1 MDLVRSF
8 KWPCKTR
15 QLTLLDHSRTYIL
28 DRLKMQDLDLA
39 PENESNTPV
48 TVVRRKLHSH
58 DGVEKDGPRPSCIR
72 RCLRCGCTFYA
83 EQRKRMRCPRCGSTV
98 KQPEPEPVRPDP
110 ESTLQSA
117 PVVEGGKQVRNG
129 SKKSS
134 GSSRSADAAV
144 AVLVVR
150 NPVGIS
156 VEGRKKVIS
165 SHTFKCD
172 IDAAVAVLKVTGG
185 DSLSANVSSINTLWH
200 CIHYLQNLLRVISGG
215 WHQLL
220 ASAMSCAQIAL
231 ARSITTWSVY
241 SRALAAGEAN
251 EASALCSQCRRPM
264 PRPSSTTGCSCW
276 ICGDWCCST
285 ICQRKHQGSVHP
297 VEDTMEPLVG
307 M

>member
-1 MDLVRSF
+1 M
-8 KWPCKTR
+8 
-15 QLTLLDHSRTYIL
+15 H
-28 DRLKMQDLDLA
+28 DLDLA
-39 PENESNTPV
+39 IENESNTPV
-48 TVVRRKLHSH
+48 TDVSRKVHAR
-58 DGVEKDGPRPSCIR
+58 DCGEKAGPRPSCIR
-72 RCLRCGCTFYA
+72 RCMRCGCTFYA

-98 KQPEPEPVRPDP
+98 KERETEAERPDT
-110 ESTLQSA
+110 ESTLQSETGD
-117 PVVEGGKQVRNG
+117 EGGKKVRTG

-134 GSSRSADAAV
+134 GRELFGDAIFLKVQREVWAK
-144 AVLVVR
+144 VV
-150 NPVGIS
+150 GS
-156 VEGRKKVIS
+156 L
-165 SHTFKCD
+165 TFQCD
-172 IDAAVAVLKVTGG
+172 IDDAVAVLKEAGG
-185 DSLSANVSSINTLWH
+185 HRLSANVSSLNTLWH
-200 CIHYLQNLLRVISGG
+200 GIHYPQNLLRVISGG

-231 ARSITTWSVY
+231 ARSIPTWSVY